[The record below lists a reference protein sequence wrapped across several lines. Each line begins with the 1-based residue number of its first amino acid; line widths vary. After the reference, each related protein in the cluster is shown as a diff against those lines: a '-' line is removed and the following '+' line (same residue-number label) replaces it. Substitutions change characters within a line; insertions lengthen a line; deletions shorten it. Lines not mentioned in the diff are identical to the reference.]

1 METIAGLDKQGETKV
16 YERRLKRPRG
26 MKYM

>member
-1 METIAGLDKQGETKV
+1 METIAGLEEQEERKV
-16 YERRLKRPRG
+16 YERRMKRPRG